1 MQHATRVR
9 TKDFLDSID
18 PGCGQDAGSMQAVV
32 VPEYRGRAE
41 TIELPMPEAQAG
53 EVLIKV
59 LAAGMNPMDRAIAAG
74 GWESLMP
81 ATFPMIL
88 GADLAG
94 AVERVGEESSRFAV
108 GDAVMGQLLSPPLG
122 SSGTYAEYV
131 AASADSTLVRI
142 PPGITPPSQLPRRQ
156 QG

>member
-1 MQHATRVR
+1 
-9 TKDFLDSID
+9 
-18 PGCGQDAGSMQAVV
+18 
-32 VPEYRGRAE
+32 
-41 TIELPMPEAQAG
+41 
-53 EVLIKV
+53 
-59 LAAGMNPMDRAIAAG
+59 
-74 GWESLMP
+74 MP

-108 GDAVMGQLLSPPLG
+108 GDAVMGQFSSPPLG

-142 PPGITPPSQLPRRQ
+142 PPGIDAAVAASAPTAGMTGSRSSSRLNRWTARAC
-156 QG
+156 